1 METAHGY
8 APFDFLLGD
17 VPDLSHVVATPTILS
32 PWPADVDLAEAHE
45 GAGWLS
51 LPLFRQGVEVASVL
65 QAMKDAEAKVPLYR
79 TVVVEMA
86 RRSTKTTAILATLLG
101 RALNRPGYKIAS
113 TAQSGVKARSKLLE
127 VQEALRSA
135 GFEDQGLGRCLQGMG
150 DTRIRFAN
158 GSLWQSLPPDP
169 GAFRS
174 EAYDVVLVDEGGELP
189 PEKATALI
197 SGLLPTMDP
206 RPQAQFIVAGTPGES
221 RAGLL
226 WTRLE
231 RLRKGHPRIGGVV
244 YEAPDRAMFIDGETG
259 AVDWELLARTH
270 PGIGTLTDVETIVG
284 NLEDMGLAKWSR
296 EYLCQWPL
304 NAGVRALDVA
314 AWADCAATDA
324 PARPENAA
332 VCWDIDKDGSL
343 AALVAAWRDADGR
356 AWLEVLDV
364 RAGYD
369 WLPKAAQAA
378 QGEHRGP
385 VMYDAIGANLDVAEE
400 LSRPPYRVRTKPLTT
415 REQVGATARIEK
427 EISRRNVRHLDDPA
441 LTGAVESSAWRPTGN
456 ARLFLR
462 VAGSC
467 TIVAAAGALW
477 AYDQRSP
484 AAGRRRRIRS
494 SAQMVGAR

>member
-1 METAHGY
+1 M
-8 APFDFLLGD
+8 
-17 VPDLSHVVATPTILS
+17 
-32 PWPADVDLAEAHE
+32 
-45 GAGWLS
+45 
-51 LPLFRQGVEVASVL
+51 
-65 QAMKDAEAKVPLYR
+65 
-79 TVVVEMA
+79 
-86 RRSTKTTAILATLLG
+86 TLL
-101 RALNRPGYKIAS
+101 R
-113 TAQSGVKARSKLLE
+113 
-127 VQEALRSA
+127 LR
-135 GFEDQGLGRCLQGMG
+135 GFERQELGVLYFSNG
-150 DTRIRFAN
+150 TERILFEN
-158 GSLWQSLPPDP
+158 GSVWMAIPPDP

-174 EAYDVVLVDEGGELP
+174 DAFDAIFVDEAGELD
-189 PEKATALI
+189 PEKAEALQA
-197 SGLLPTMDP
+197 GYLPTQDT
-206 RPQAQFIVAGTPGES
+206 RPDSQTIIAGTPGES

-226 WTRLE
+226 WSTLE
-231 RLRKGHPRIGGVV
+231 DLRHGVPGVGGVV
-244 YEAPDRAMFIDGETG
+244 YEAGDREVFLDVSDPENPVPNI
-259 AVDWELLARTH
+259 ELLLRVH
-270 PGIGTLTDVETIVG
+270 PGISSGLTTAPKVLSRIG
-284 NLEDMGLAKWSR
+284 KMGLAKWCR

-304 NAGVRALDVA
+304 NAGVTALDVA
-314 AWADCAATDA
+314 AWVDCATEDA

-332 VCWDIDKDGSL
+332 VCWDIDKDGAL

-369 WLPKAAQAA
+369 WIPKAAQAA

-441 LTGAVESSAWRPTGN
+441 LTGAVESSAWRPAGN

-484 AAGRRRRIRS
+484 AAGRRRRIRT
-494 SAQMVGAR
+494 SAQVAA